1 MEFWTH
7 SPAETQRLGETLA
20 PHLRPGQVVAL
31 RGGLGAGK
39 TAFTQGLARGM
50 GVTGPVTSPTYT
62 IVNEYAGRQMPLLH
76 FDLYRLQGEEEL
88 LDIGWADYLDR
99 GGVCV
104 VEWIENAPE
113 AMAGA
118 VVVTIDP
125 GPGDTRKITI
135 EGVDLNEA
143 FGP

>member
-7 SPAETQRLGETLA
+7 SPAETQRLGEALA
-20 PHLRPGQVVAL
+20 PYLRPGQVVAL

-39 TAFTQGLARGM
+39 TAFTRGLARGM
-50 GVTGPVTSPTYT
+50 GVTGPVTSSTYT

-104 VEWIENAPE
+104 VEWSENAPE

>member
-7 SPAETQRLGETLA
+7 SPAETQRLGEALA
-20 PHLRPGQVVAL
+20 PYLRPGQVVAL

-104 VEWIENAPE
+104 VEWSENAPE

-135 EGVDLNEA
+135 ERVDLNEA